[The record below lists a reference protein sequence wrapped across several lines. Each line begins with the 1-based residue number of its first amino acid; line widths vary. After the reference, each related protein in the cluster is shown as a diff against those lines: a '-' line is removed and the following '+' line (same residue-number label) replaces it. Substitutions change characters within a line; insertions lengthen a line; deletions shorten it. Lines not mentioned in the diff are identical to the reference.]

1 MVVVTIPF
9 IFMQDMTLSL
19 LVQVMTLLTVEMGLI
34 SLSSLGI
41 KVTIRLQKLVI
52 QDIKLLITEVLM
64 ALILFYL

>member
-19 LVQVMTLLTVEMGLI
+19 LVQVMTLLTVEMELI

>member
-19 LVQVMTLLTVEMGLI
+19 LVQEMTPLTVEMELI